1 MKARIEGGKIVH
13 PLSTLWRW
21 TLGRF
26 EGKEVDIQ
34 IERWSPKRTDQQNR
48 YYFGVVCPFV
58 ADGIYDLTGERY
70 SKDAVHEW
78 LRKRFLPE
86 SEIVDITTGEVL
98 KVPSSTKR
106 LSVEEFASYLND
118 INSFSLEHFGSSLPP
133 AE

>member
-1 MKARIEGGKIVH
+1 MKARIENGKIVH

-26 EGKEVDIQ
+26 EGKEVNIQ
-34 IERWSPKRTDQQNR
+34 IDPWSNSRTVQQNR

-78 LRKRFLPE
+78 LRKRFLHE
-86 SEIVDITTGEVL
+86 SEIIDISTGEVV

-106 LSVEEFASYLND
+106 LTVEEFASYLND

>member
-1 MKARIEGGKIVH
+1 MKARIENGKIVH

-26 EGKEVDIQ
+26 EGKEVNIQ
-34 IERWSPKRTDQQNR
+34 IDPWSNSRTVQQNR
-48 YYFGVVCPFV
+48 YYFGVVCQFV

-78 LRKRFLPE
+78 LRKRFLHE
-86 SEIVDITTGEVL
+86 SEIIDISTGEVV

-106 LSVEEFASYLND
+106 LTVEEFASYLND